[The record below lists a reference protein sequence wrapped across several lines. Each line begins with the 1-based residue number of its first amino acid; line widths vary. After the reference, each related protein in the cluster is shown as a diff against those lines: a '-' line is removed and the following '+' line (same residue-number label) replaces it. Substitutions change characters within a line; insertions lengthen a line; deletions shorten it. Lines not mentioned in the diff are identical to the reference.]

1 MCVINRRV
9 TSSEEHFQWYLLFFL
24 ELDSLWSLYG
34 SSNLFHIINEVTW
47 VQNDSVFI
55 FGWTALANDAGFSRE
70 TFQLCFH
77 CSALRVCSE
86 RSHFNRNFTKTQE
99 GAVKYKKQMLR
110 PIQALTARVW
120 SAWAWLSHTHT
131 YPHTNSSQAPAGPV
145 HHVEQEETGHR
156 DEISVCE
163 RDRVDVTRPLSEQRK
178 PIGSWI

>member
-1 MCVINRRV
+1 MCVINRHV
-9 TSSEEHFQWYLLFFL
+9 TSSEEHFQWYLFFL

-34 SSNLFHIINEVTW
+34 SSNFFHIINEVTW

-86 RSHFNRNFTKTQE
+86 RSHFNRNYTKTQE
-99 GAVKYKKQMLR
+99 GTVKYKKQMLR

-120 SAWAWLSHTHT
+120 SVCVWSWLSHHIRTHIQT
-131 YPHTNSSQAPAGPV
+131 AVRVLPA
-145 HHVEQEETGHR
+145 QSIRLNRRKQDTGM
-156 DEISVCE
+156 
-163 RDRVDVTRPLSEQRK
+163 K
-178 PIGSWI
+178 